1 MKQEASAMKSFG
13 SYMYVSRACKLL
25 IKRLN
30 IGLLIRIDK
39 T

>member
-13 SYMYVSRACKLL
+13 SYKLL

-30 IGLLIRIDK
+30 IRLLIRIDK